1 MQWARSQHSEERDD
15 GRDGA
20 EPEADSEVMQVA
32 LSAVKKRGRW
42 TCLMQEALG
51 GFLFRLR
58 LEGLRGG
65 WGECSAWLGGCLED
79 GHCATR
85 QGGVRKAGGD
95 ETTEGLGSRGVGMPW
110 KG

>member
-65 WGECSAWLGGCLED
+65 WGECSAWLGGVS
-79 GHCATR
+79 
-85 QGGVRKAGGD
+85 GGRPLCHQARWG
-95 ETTEGLGSRGVGMPW
+95 
-110 KG
+110 

>member
-1 MQWARSQHSEERDD
+1 
-15 GRDGA
+15 
-20 EPEADSEVMQVA
+20 MQVV
-32 LSAVKKRGRW
+32 LSAVKKTVSSEAGGPVL
-42 TCLMQEALG
+42 TQEVLG

-58 LEGLRGG
+58 LEGLRGVG
-65 WGECSAWLGGCLED
+65 AGRWGECFAWLGGCLED

-95 ETTEGLGSRGVGMPW
+95 ETTVGLGSRGVGMPW